1 LFRILFLLFLI
12 VPLIEIA
19 ILIQIGQIVGVGYT
33 IALVIGTAALGAALF
48 RQQGLSTLARVQMSM
63 NQKELPATELIEG
76 LMLLIAG
83 ALLLTPGFFTDV
95 FGFLVLIP
103 PLRNHIARNLL
114 IKFLQSHITTYQ
126 STTRSESGR
135 IIDAEHWESDSK

>member
-1 LFRILFLLFLI
+1 LFKILFILFLI
-12 VPLIEIA
+12 IPLIEIA
-19 ILIQIGQIVGVGYT
+19 ILIQIGQVFGVGYT

-48 RQQGLSTLARVQMSM
+48 RQQGLSTLAKVQMSM
-63 NQKELPATELIEG
+63 QAGELPATELIEG

-103 PLRNHIARNLL
+103 PLRNKVARNLL
-114 IKFLQSHITTYQ
+114 INFMQSHIV
-126 STTRSESGR
+126 TTRQTENGAGR
-135 IIDAEHWESDSK
+135 IIEAEHWESDSK

>member
-1 LFRILFLLFLI
+1 MFRILFILFLI

-19 ILIQIGQIVGVGYT
+19 ILIEIGKVFGAAYT
-33 IALVIGTAALGAALF
+33 IALVVGTAALGAALF
-48 RQQGLSTLARVQMSM
+48 RQQGLSTLAKVQLSL
-63 NQKELPATELIEG
+63 NEGDLPATELIEG

-103 PLRNHIARNLL
+103 PLRNKIARSLL
-114 IKFLQSHITTYQ
+114 INFLQTHIVNVRKTD
-126 STTRSESGR
+126 SGR
-135 IIDAEHWESDSK
+135 IIEAEHWDSE

>member
-1 LFRILFLLFLI
+1 LFKILFLLFLI

-19 ILIQIGQIVGVGYT
+19 ILIEIGKVVGVGYT
-33 IALVIGTAALGAALF
+33 IALVIGTAALGATLL
-48 RQQGLSTLARVQMSM
+48 RSQGLSTLAKVQMNM
-63 NQKELPATELIEG
+63 DQGNLPAVELIEG

-103 PLRNHIARNLL
+103 ALRQGIAKHLL
-114 IKFLQSHITTYQ
+114 TNFIQSRVNIRQNDFTNTGN
-126 STTRSESGR
+126 TIE
-135 IIDAEHWESDSK
+135 AEHWESDSK

>member
-1 LFRILFLLFLI
+1 MFRILFILFLI
-12 VPLIEIA
+12 IPLIEIS
-19 ILIQIGQIVGVGYT
+19 ILIQIGQVFGVGYT
-33 IALVIGTAALGAALF
+33 IALVVGTAALGAALF
-48 RQQGLSTLARVQMSM
+48 RQQGLSTLAKVQMSM
-63 NQKELPATELIEG
+63 NQGDLPATELIEG

-103 PLRNHIARNLL
+103 PLRNKIAQSLL
-114 IKFLQSHITTYQ
+114 IGFIQSHID
-126 STTRSESGR
+126 TRQAGPDSGR

>member
-1 LFRILFLLFLI
+1 MFRILFLLFLI
-12 VPLIEIA
+12 IPLIEIA
-19 ILIQIGQIVGVGYT
+19 ILIQIGQIFGIGYT

-48 RQQGLSTLARVQMSM
+48 RQQGLSTLAKVQMSM
-63 NQKELPATELIEG
+63 DEGNLPATELIEG

-103 PLRNHIARNLL
+103 PLRNKIAQSLL
-114 IKFLQSHITTYQ
+114 INFIQSHINAHHHKPD
-126 STTRSESGR
+126 SGR
-135 IIDAEHWESDSK
+135 IIDAEHWESDSE